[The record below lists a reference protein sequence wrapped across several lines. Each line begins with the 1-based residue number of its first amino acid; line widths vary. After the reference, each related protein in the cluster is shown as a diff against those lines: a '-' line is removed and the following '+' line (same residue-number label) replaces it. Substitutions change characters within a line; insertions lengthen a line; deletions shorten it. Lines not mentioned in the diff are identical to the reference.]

1 MFEILIYLIII
12 MIIRALHRHFHG
24 RDLHTFRNLSHAG
37 IQVCV
42 CTGSY
47 AVPSPQS
54 ATGYSL
60 QWRHN
65 KHHGVS
71 NHQPHDSP
79 AIVYSDADQRK
90 NQSFASLAFV
100 RGIHRGPVNSP
111 HKLPV
116 TQKMFPFDDVIMC
129 SLDNFLRTIFRISS
143 VLAGVMA
150 LRYRLPDQILV
161 NFNRDLDLEF
171 SRSNMKFT
179 NLNLSQ
185 NVPIVT
191 KQKAVIWIEL

>member
-1 MFEILIYLIII
+1 MIL
-12 MIIRALHRHFHG
+12 RALHRHFHR
-24 RDLHTFRNLSHAG
+24 RDFQTFSKISKSRRG
-37 IQVCV
+37 IAYCF
-42 CTGSY
+42 
-47 AVPSPQS
+47 VPVRTPCHRRRRPPAFHYNDVIMGAIVSQITS
-54 ATGYSL
+54 LTIIYS
-60 QWRHN
+60 
-65 KHHGVS
+65 
-71 NHQPHDSP
+71 
-79 AIVYSDADQRK
+79 IVYSDADQRK
-90 NQSFASLAFV
+90 HQSFASLAFV

-111 HKLPV
+111 HKWPV
-116 TQKMFPFDDVIMC
+116 TRKMFPFDDVIIC

-150 LRYRLPDQILV
+150 LRYRLPDPILV

-171 SRSNMKFT
+171 SSSNMKFT